1 MRRLGRLSA
10 GPCCEPD
17 KLIVQVIGTGHS
29 KDQRLVLFDRSGVE
43 PLPALTDEVERE
55 TERLFS
61 VHCELFA
68 WNWYARYEHQLWLEI
83 ATTHGAP
90 IRLPLLEDVRITPRQ
105 LDAQWNQIVPVVP
118 FVALPGTRSRHD
130 LG

>member
-1 MRRLGRLSA
+1 MKRLGRLSA

-17 KLIVQVIGTGHS
+17 RLIVQVIGTGHS

-61 VHCELFA
+61 VHCELFV
-68 WNWYARYEHQLWLEI
+68 WNWYARYEHQ
-83 ATTHGAP
+83 
-90 IRLPLLEDVRITPRQ
+90 
-105 LDAQWNQIVPVVP
+105 
-118 FVALPGTRSRHD
+118 
-130 LG
+130 